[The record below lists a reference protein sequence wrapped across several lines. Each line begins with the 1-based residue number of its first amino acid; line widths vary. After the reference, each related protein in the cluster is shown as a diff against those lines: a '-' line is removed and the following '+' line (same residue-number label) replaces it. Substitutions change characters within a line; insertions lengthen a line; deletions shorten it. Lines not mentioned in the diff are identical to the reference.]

1 MKTLQENLKVFYLGT
16 EGDEPYLY
24 KNKDLT
30 THALI
35 IGMTGSGKTG
45 LGVTLLEEACID
57 NIPSIIIDPKGDLTN
72 LALSFPNMQPSD
84 FEPFIDP
91 DEAANKGQS
100 VSEFAGATANSWRE
114 GIENSYQDLDR
125 VRLFKESAEVRIY
138 TPKSSAGL
146 GVSLLSDFEAPRDLD
161 DEALNNYIL
170 SITSAVMSLVG
181 LKTDDMNS
189 PESLLIQTIFLTN
202 FKNSKGVSIA
212 ELITQIANPPF
223 EKIGVFDVNSF
234 FPSDKRMNLAMK
246 INALIASASFSQWLQ
261 GEKLQIGK
269 MLFDKDGKAKCNVF
283 TISHLNDSERMFF
296 VTLLLNE
303 MINWMRTTTGTSSLR
318 AILYMDEIYGFFPP
332 TGNPPSKNPMLTLL
346 KQARAFGLGCVLSTQ
361 NPVDLDY
368 KGLSNI
374 GTWFIG
380 RLQTAQDK
388 ERVISGLTGVD
399 ANLDKAEI
407 TELISNLGK
416 RKFLVK
422 NINEDKLSVIG
433 TRFALSYLK
442 GPLSNEQISL
452 LMKDKKANLEQ
463 NSPKTH
469 ANSNSVKPV
478 INSEIPEF
486 YDLSGGD
493 EVSPYL
499 YATASVKFA
508 DKNGEFTK
516 EIGLLFDLYN
526 AKEINWDDA
535 SNEILRNLSDKPK
548 DGLKFSELP
557 SFIAGA
563 KNFKNYERDLKEFIY
578 RNEKMIQYSA
588 FGITSNF
595 GESKE
600 EFFVRLQDK
609 TNEILEE
616 QTEKIL
622 ERFNTQKG
630 RLETQIRRAEE
641 RVAKEKSDVT
651 SKGIDTLMS
660 IGSAVLGGLFGSR
673 SSAATKI
680 GKTVTA
686 AKSAGRV
693 LTERNQ
699 VKNAEEN
706 LQILLNEL
714 DEMTQKCEDEI
725 ANLKEQYD
733 VKSVKIDEKEIAP
746 KKTDIFN
753 EKIVLVWK
761 G

>member
-16 EGDEPYLY
+16 ANDEPYLY

-57 NIPSIIIDPKGDLTN
+57 NIPSIVIDPKGDLTN
-72 LALSFPNMQPSD
+72 LALSFPNMQGSD

-100 VSEFAGATANSWRE
+100 VSEFAQTTANSWRE
-114 GIENSYQDLDR
+114 GIENSFQDLDR
-125 VRLFKESAEVRIY
+125 VKLFKQSADVRIY

-146 GVSLLSDFEAPRDLD
+146 GVSLLSDFEAPANLD
-161 DEALNNYIL
+161 SEALNNYII
-170 SITSAVMSLVG
+170 STTSAVMSLVG

-189 PESLLIQTIFLTN
+189 PESLLIQTIFLHN
-202 FKNSKGVSIA
+202 FNAGKNLSIA
-212 ELITQIANPPF
+212 ELINQIANPPF

-234 FPSDKRMNLAMK
+234 FPADKRMNLAMK

-261 GEKLQIGK
+261 GECLEIGK
-269 MLFDKDGKAKCNVF
+269 MLFDADGKARCNVF
-283 TISHLNDSERMFF
+283 TIAHLNDSERMFF

-303 MINWMRTTTGTSSLR
+303 VINWMRTTTGTSSLR

-332 TGNPPSKNPMLTLL
+332 NGNPPSKAPMLTLL

-374 GTWFIG
+374 GSWFIG

-407 TELISNLGK
+407 NELLSNLGK

-452 LMKDKKANLEQ
+452 LMRDKKANAVTTQ
-463 NSPKTH
+463 PKTS

-478 INSEIPEF
+478 ISAEIPEF
-486 YDLSGGD
+486 YEFGGSD

-499 YATASVKFA
+499 YATANVKFS
-508 DKNGEFTK
+508 DRNSEFTQ
-516 EIGLLFDLYN
+516 EIGLLYDLYN
-526 AKEINWDDA
+526 AKDIDWSDA
-535 SNEILRNLSDKPK
+535 SGEILRNLSDKPK

-578 RNEKMIQYSA
+578 RNEKMTQYSA

-600 EFFVRLQDK
+600 EFFVRLSDK
-609 TNEILEE
+609 ANEILENE
-616 QTEKIL
+616 TEKIL
-622 ERFNTQKG
+622 ARFNTQKA
-630 RLETQIRRAEE
+630 RIETQIRRAEE

-651 SKGIDTLMS
+651 AKGLDTLMS
-660 IGSAVLGGLFGSR
+660 IGTAVLGGLFGSR

-686 AKSAGRV
+686 AKNAGKV

-699 VKNAEEN
+699 AKAAEEN
-706 LQILLNEL
+706 LEVLLNEL
-714 DEMTQKCEDEI
+714 DELTQKCEDEI

-733 VKSVKIDEKEIAP
+733 VKSIKIDEKEIAP
-746 KKTDIFN
+746 KKTDIFG

>member
-1 MKTLQENLKVFYLGT
+1 MKTLQENLKVFYIGT
-16 EGDEPYLY
+16 ENGEPYLY

-45 LGVTLLEEACID
+45 FGITLLEEACID
-57 NIPSIIIDPKGDLTN
+57 NIPSIVIDPKGDLTN
-72 LALSFPNMQPSD
+72 LALSFPNMQGSD

-100 VSEFAGATANSWRE
+100 ISEFAESTANSWRE
-114 GIENSYQDLDR
+114 GIENSFQDLDR
-125 VRLFKESAEVRIY
+125 VKLFKNSSEVRIY

-161 DEALNNYIL
+161 DESLNNYIL

-181 LKTDDMNS
+181 LKTDDMTL
-189 PESLLIQTIFLTN
+189 PESLLIQNIFVNN
-202 FKNSKGVSIA
+202 FSQNKSVSIA
-212 ELITQIANPPF
+212 ELINQIANPPF

-234 FPSDKRMNLAMK
+234 FPSDKRMALAMK
-246 INALIASASFSQWLQ
+246 INALIASASFSQWLK
-261 GEKLQIGK
+261 GERLEIGK
-269 MLFDKDGKAKCNVF
+269 MLFDANGKARCNVF

-332 TGNPPSKNPMLTLL
+332 TGNPPSKAPMLTLL

-374 GTWFIG
+374 GSWFIG

-388 ERVISGLTGVD
+388 ERVISGLIGVD

-407 TELISNLGK
+407 NELLSNLGK

-422 NINEDKLSVIG
+422 NINEDKLSVIE

-452 LMKDKKANLEQ
+452 LMKDKKANLSE
-463 NSPKTH
+463 NTTTKHT
-469 ANSNSVKPV
+469 NSVENTKPV
-478 INSEIPEF
+478 ISAEIPEF
-486 YDLSGGD
+486 FDLSSND

-499 YATASVKFA
+499 YATASVKFS
-508 DKNGEFTK
+508 DRNSEFTK
-516 EIGLLFDLYN
+516 EVGLLYDLYGT
-526 AKEINWDDA
+526 KDINWDEA
-535 SNEILRNLSDKPK
+535 KSEILRNFSDKPK
-548 DGLKFSELP
+548 GELKFSQIP
-557 SFIAGA
+557 SFIASS
-563 KNFKNYERDLKEFIY
+563 KNLKIYERDLKEFIY
-578 RNEKMIQYSA
+578 RNEKMTQYSA
-588 FGITSNF
+588 FGMTSNF

-609 TNEILEE
+609 ANEILEE

-622 ERFNTQKG
+622 ARFDTQKS
-630 RLETQIRRAEE
+630 RLEERIRRADEK
-641 RVAKEKSDVT
+641 VAKEKSDVT
-651 SKGIDTLMS
+651 TKSIDTLVS

-673 SSAATKI
+673 TATSTKI
-680 GKTVTA
+680 NRALSG
-686 AKSAGRV
+686 AKSANRV

-699 VKNAEEN
+699 VKIAEEN
-706 LQILLNEL
+706 LAVLLNEL
-714 DEMTQKCEDEI
+714 DELTQKCEDEI
-725 ANLKEQYD
+725 LNLKEQYD
-733 VKSVKIDEKEIAP
+733 ILNIKIDEKEISP
-746 KKTDIFN
+746 KKMDIYN

-761 G
+761 